1 MRREGLGQYEAAE
14 TDPFRVPYH
23 PGMTQTVRVW
33 MLPELLAPEQ
43 LAGGVAVVIDVLR
56 ASTTIIHAL
65 ANGAK
70 GVVPCGTVEEARA
83 VAAGFGAGEAL
94 LGGERGG
101 TRIEGFDLDNSPLRY
116 TRDTVAGKTIVFTT
130 TNGTRALRACAGAE
144 RVLIGAFVNRVALT
158 RVLREDGRPVH
169 LVCAGTRGQ
178 LTAED
183 ILFAGAAACD
193 AAWTSRATPARAAE
207 GLLHGRTEKTAPPA
221 SVDVQTQMAVD
232 YYLARSRDRETFLE
246 TIRESRGG
254 KDLRALG
261 MDADIERAAQED
273 LFEIVPEWLRLEN
286 SIR

>member
-70 GVVPCGTVEEARA
+70 GVVPCETVEEARA
-83 VAAGFGAGEAL
+83 LAARYGAGTAL

-101 TRIEGFDLDNSPLRY
+101 ARIEGFDLDNSPLRY
-116 TRDTVAGKTIVFTT
+116 TPDVVAGTTIVFTT
-130 TNGTRALRACAGAE
+130 TNGTRALRACSAAA
-144 RVLIGAFVNRVALT
+144 RVLIGAFVNRSALA

-169 LVCAGTRGQ
+169 LVCAGTNGQ

-183 ILFAGAAACD
+183 ILFAGAAAWD
-193 AAWTSRATPARAAE
+193 AGQPEPPGSFHPA
-207 GLLHGRTEKTAPPA
+207 
-221 SVDVQTQMAVD
+221 DVQTQMALD

-254 KDLRALG
+254 KNLRELG
-261 MDADIERAAQED
+261 MHADIDRAAEED
-273 LFEIVPEWLRLEN
+273 LLDVVPEWSPETGV
-286 SIR
+286 IK